1 MSDGQIFPEKYD
13 EKRKEHYTVH
23 GIRVGDLVTVIDK
36 HIKAN
41 VDITEKLVVA
51 ELEVDSVKVQDSKG
65 RLAWL
70 HFSELLPISG
80 RPVTIFHT
88 KGHPDYQKEDPVNHP
103 SHYNAGAIEVLEV
116 IEDQG
121 WGEGFCKGNVLKY
134 TMRAGRKR
142 PDKEVE
148 DLQKADWYL
157 RRAIELTKAKQEG
170 RKPCRPN
177 EMPK

>member
-13 EKRKEHYTVH
+13 EKLKEHFTVH

-41 VDITEKLVVA
+41 VDTTEKLVVVG
-51 ELEVDSVKVQDSKG
+51 LEVDSVKVKDSRN
-65 RLAWL
+65 RLAWFTYYDL
-70 HFSELLPISG
+70 DKVGARAH
-80 RPVTIFHT
+80 VTVAKSPLGSI
-88 KGHPDYQKEDPVNHP
+88 GEDPVNHP